1 MITQAVC
8 AGLILLLA
16 SARAEA
22 QGSGAGVASAA
33 ADTWIFSETQSPLDY
48 APVTIASAWST
59 ADAEGRAMQLSIQC
73 RRGRTDLLIFSPA
86 LTGRVEQAL
95 VSYAVDEAQPI
106 PLASAPAPAG
116 TGIAIKGDVVRLLTS
131 LPPRGEVEFH
141 VAQSQGAPLDGQ
153 YNLPALSTVLDRLIA
168 PCKWPSRNP

>member
-1 MITQAVC
+1 MIKRAVC
-8 AGLILLLA
+8 TSLTMLLA
-16 SARAEA
+16 SGGAEV
-22 QGSGAGVASAA
+22 QGRSGADTA
-33 ADTWIFSETQSPLDY
+33 ADTWIFSETESPLDY
-48 APVTIASAWST
+48 APVTIASAWSN
-59 ADAEGRAMQLSIQC
+59 AAVEGQAMQVSIQC

-95 VSYAVDEAQPI
+95 VSYAVDGAQPI